1 MSNRPKA
8 SRNKR
13 DLSPIGESGDE
24 DFDNAPHG
32 LSDECMTIIDEGI
45 KWVVD
50 FCDKT
55 MAENKDQKP
64 SEEDLKENDSES
76 DIHPAFRRRNPIS
89 GEVPLRFSRRPG
101 KIAETSSLLTIQIS
115 LFEPG

>member
-1 MSNRPKA
+1 M
-8 SRNKR
+8 
-13 DLSPIGESGDE
+13 SPIGESDDE
-24 DFDNAPHG
+24 DFGNAPHG

-55 MAENKDQKP
+55 MAENKDQKL

-76 DIHPAFRRRNPIS
+76 DIHPAFRRSNPIS
-89 GEVPLRFSRRPG
+89 GEALLRFSRRPG
-101 KIAETSSLLTIQIS
+101 KIAETSSLLTIQSS

>member
-8 SRNKR
+8 SRSKR
-13 DLSPIGESGDE
+13 DLSPIGESDE
-24 DFDNAPHG
+24 DFDNALNG
-32 LSDECMTIIDEGI
+32 LSDECMTKIDEGI

-55 MAENKDQKP
+55 MAENYDQKP
-64 SEEDLKENDSES
+64 SSEEDLKEDDSES
-76 DIHPAFRRRNPIS
+76 DIHPAFQRGNPIS
-89 GEVPLRFSRRPG
+89 GEAPLRFSRRPG
-101 KIAETSSLLTIQIS
+101 KIAETSSLLTRHSS